1 MPEDWEILELGNF
14 EISFAQPE
22 CFTNHSGEVNA
33 ISQFPNSKIPK
44 FLRGHRNLSHSHMF
58 PNRLKLKNVN
68 KIAVIRASALGDFIV
83 TLPAFEALRAAYP
96 DAEIILL
103 GRPWQKEFLIK
114 GRTPIDRV
122 IVIPVK
128 KGVRVEAEEQEDA
141 DELERFFETIQ
152 HEQFDL
158 VLNFQG
164 NGNSVNPFMKRL
176 GAKLTVGPVPHNE
189 QIDKPDRFHT
199 FYYYQSESVRYLDTV
214 ALAGATPIMLEP
226 ALHVL
231 PADLEEVQDLLA
243 SLRNT
248 PFVVLHP
255 VALDKRRMW
264 PLEHY
269 PELVN
274 ELKERNLTIVFSGS
288 RTDHPV
294 VEEII
299 AKAGGGAINT
309 CGQFSLGGL
318 AALLSKAALVIG
330 ADTGPLHLARAVNT
344 PTAGIYWAPN
354 LVNWGPVTRIIHK
367 PVVSWD
373 LHCPLCGI
381 IPNDPYPFEPREHCD
396 HDVSFVHDV
405 TVEQVLQAADS
416 LIFEPNI
423 KTKSYEQDRQ

>member
-1 MPEDWEILELGNF
+1 M
-14 EISFAQPE
+14 
-22 CFTNHSGEVNA
+22 H
-33 ISQFPNSKIPK
+33 
-44 FLRGHRNLSHSHMF
+44 

-122 IVIPVK
+122 IVIPVQ
-128 KGVRVEAEEQEDA
+128 KGVRVETEQQEDA
-141 DELERFFETIQ
+141 AELEQFFNAIQ

-164 NGNSVNPFMKRL
+164 NGQSANPFMKKL
-176 GAKLTVGPVPHNE
+176 GAKLAVGPVPHH
-189 QIDKPDRFHT
+189 QSGHKPDRSHAY
-199 FYYYQSESVRYLDTV
+199 YYYQSETIRYLDTV
-214 ALAGATPIMLEP
+214 ALAGATPVMLEP
-226 ALHVL
+226 VMHML
-231 PADLEEVQDLLA
+231 PPDIEEIQDLLT
-243 SLRNT
+243 SLSNK

-264 PLEHY
+264 PPEHY
-269 PELVN
+269 PQLVN
-274 ELKERNLTIVFSGS
+274 ELKQRDLTVVFSGS

-299 AKAGGGAINT
+299 AKAACDAINT

-318 AALLSKAALVIG
+318 AALLSKASLVIG

-344 PTAGIYWAPN
+344 PTVGIYWAPN
-354 LVNWGPVTRIIHK
+354 LINWGPVTRIIHK
-367 PVVSWD
+367 PVVSWE

-381 IPNDPYPFEPREHCD
+381 IPNDPYPFEPRAHCD
-396 HDVSFVHDV
+396 HNVSFVRDV
-405 TVEQVLQAADS
+405 TVEQVLQAADCLLMNEYANNNNN
-416 LIFEPNI
+416 LIKN
-423 KTKSYEQDRQ
+423 

>member
-1 MPEDWEILELGNF
+1 ML
-14 EISFAQPE
+14 
-22 CFTNHSGEVNA
+22 
-33 ISQFPNSKIPK
+33 
-44 FLRGHRNLSHSHMF
+44 
-58 PNRLKLKNVN
+58 PNRLKLKNVK

-103 GRPWQKEFLIK
+103 GRPWQKEFLIQ
-114 GRTPIDRV
+114 GRTSIDRV

-128 KGVRVEAEEQEDA
+128 KGIGAESEQQEDA
-141 DELERFFETIQ
+141 AELEQFFDTMQ

-158 VLNFQG
+158 AMNFQG
-164 NGNSVNPFMKRL
+164 NGLSANPFMKRL
-176 GAKLTVGPVPHNE
+176 HAKVTAGPIPHNE
-189 QIDKPDRFHT
+189 HNDKPDRFHT
-199 FYYYQSESVRYLDTV
+199 FYYYQSETIRYLDTV
-214 ALAGATPIMLEP
+214 ALIGASPVMLEP
-226 ALHVL
+226 SLKVL
-231 PADLEEVQDLLA
+231 PPDTEEAQALLT
-243 SLRNT
+243 SMTNK

-255 VALDKRRMW
+255 VAMDKRRMW
-264 PLEHY
+264 PLENY
-269 PELVN
+269 PALVN
-274 ELKERNLTIVFSGS
+274 ELKQRNVTIVFSGS
-288 RTDHPV
+288 PADQPV

-354 LVNWGPVTRIIHK
+354 LINWGPVTRIIHK

-373 LHCPLCGI
+373 LHCPLCGA

-396 HDVSFVHDV
+396 HDVSFVRDV

-416 LIFEPNI
+416 LLSCPAVTNEAIPNNQI
-423 KTKSYEQDRQ
+423 TLIT